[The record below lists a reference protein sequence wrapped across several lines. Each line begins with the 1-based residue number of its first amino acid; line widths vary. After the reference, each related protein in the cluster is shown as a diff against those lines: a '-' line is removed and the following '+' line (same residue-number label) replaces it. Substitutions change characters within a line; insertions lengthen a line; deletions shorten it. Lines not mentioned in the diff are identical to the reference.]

1 MAPGGY
7 STERLEAAIEAL
19 SEDGRLRE
27 AETIVASSAPALQQL
42 LAGALAAGGWF
53 DEAHSGQVERAV
65 GLEPASERLTAI
77 NTLIAEETRMAM
89 MVGVA
94 VGWTLRDELGT
105 DQDDKNQQED

>member
-1 MAPGGY
+1 VASRGY

-27 AETIVASSAPALQQL
+27 AEAIVASSAPALQRL

-53 DEAHSGQVERAV
+53 DEAHGGQVERAAGV
-65 GLEPASERLTAI
+65 EPLEERLTAI
-77 NTLIAEETRMAM
+77 GTLIAEETRMAM

-94 VGWTLRDELGT
+94 VGWTLHDELGT
-105 DQDDKNQQED
+105 DLDDQAQQED